1 MHSIRI
7 SSTLCYFIF
16 SHALCQNASPMVKM
30 IVIDYVKERHRV
42 IIWRAEDFCCS
53 LCAAEILRAFY
64 STHEVLCAHSTSFC
78 VALYHLKSRTTNSI
92 ALSHSLLSFFC
103 DFLTRLRRKL
113 SIMCI
118 KNYYWIPPRNY
129 IDSKARLIHLK
140 ASAHDNS
147 RLVCKILEQ
156 SETMNYCV
164 FRRLRKTLPI
174 EWVSIKSPSKHS
186 CRLDW
191 FACRCFPTRK
201 LRQSE
206 KMLPGILYW

>member
-1 MHSIRI
+1 MWRWLLWI
-7 SSTLCYFIF
+7 TC
-16 SHALCQNASPMVKM
+16 
-30 IVIDYVKERHRV
+30 YVKERHRV
-42 IIWRAEDFCCS
+42 IILASWRLLLFFMRCWEPTSFLWHSWSAV
-53 LCAAEILRAFY
+53 RAFDELLY
-64 STHEVLCAHSTSFC
+64 DALSPQKPHNEQHSTQS
-78 VALYHLKSRTTNSI
+78 
-92 ALSHSLLSFFC
+92 LSSLSFFC
-103 DFLTRLRRKL
+103 DFLTRLCRKL

-129 IDSKARLIHLK
+129 FDSKARLIHLK

-147 RLVCKILEQ
+147 SLVCKILEQ

-164 FRRLRKTLPI
+164 FRRLRKNIAI
-174 EWVSIKSPSKHS
+174 ECENIKSPSKLS

-206 KMLPGILYW
+206 KICCLAFCIDNSIELRRRWLFVRCCCRVMS

>member
-1 MHSIRI
+1 MPKCQPDGEDDCYGLRERTPSRNHLASWGLLLFFMRRWEPTSFLWHSW
-7 SSTLCYFIF
+7 S
-16 SHALCQNASPMVKM
+16 AV
-30 IVIDYVKERHRV
+30 
-42 IIWRAEDFCCS
+42 
-53 LCAAEILRAFY
+53 RAFD
-64 STHEVLCAHSTSFC
+64 ELLCGSLSPQKPHNKQHSTQS
-78 VALYHLKSRTTNSI
+78 
-92 ALSHSLLSFFC
+92 LSSLFFC

-164 FRRLRKTLPI
+164 FRRLQKTLPI